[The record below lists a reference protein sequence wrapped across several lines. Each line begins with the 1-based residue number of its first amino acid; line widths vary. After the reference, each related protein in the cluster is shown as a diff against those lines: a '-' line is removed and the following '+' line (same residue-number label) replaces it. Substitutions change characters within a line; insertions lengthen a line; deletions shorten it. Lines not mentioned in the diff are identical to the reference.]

1 MPGKIHKAFRWR
13 KKMEKTD
20 LQEHPHRRYNPL
32 TGEWIKVS
40 PHRTKRPWNGQVE
53 KPMLEK
59 KPPYDPGCYLCP
71 ENERAGGHKNP
82 GYTGTFVFDNDF
94 AALLEDTPEGSF
106 KEGDLFQA
114 RSERGICRVI
124 CFSPRHDLTLSLMEV
139 PQIEGVV
146 KTWQQEYSDLGSRDF
161 INHVQ
166 IFENR
171 GAVMGCSNPH
181 PHGQIWAE
189 EIIPDIPAAEGG
201 NQKKYLEKNGIPLLE
216 EYVKKEMESGERI
229 IFSNDSFAALV
240 PFWAVWPYEAMILP
254 LSPLSSIDRMN
265 AKQVT
270 DLADALK
277 RMGTRFDNLFQTS
290 FPYSMGIH
298 QAPTDGKEHPEWTMH
313 IHYYPPLLRS
323 ATVKKFM
330 VGYEML
336 GMPQRDIT
344 AEGSAQSLRN
354 CPEEHYTTTLEN
366 SK

>member
-1 MPGKIHKAFRWR
+1 
-13 KKMEKTD
+13 MEKMD

-40 PHRTKRPWNGQVE
+40 PHRTDRPWDGQIE
-53 KPMLEK
+53 KPMLEQ

-71 ENERAGGHKNP
+71 SNERAGRHQNP
-82 GYTGTFVFDNDF
+82 DFTGTFVFDNDF
-94 AALLEDTPEGSF
+94 AALLKDTPEGTYE
-106 KEGDLFQA
+106 EGDLFKA

-139 PQIEGVV
+139 SQIEGVV
-146 KTWQQEYSDLGSRDF
+146 KTWQQEYRDLGSRDF

-189 EIIPDIPAAEGG
+189 EIIPDIPAVEGER
-201 NQKKYLEKNGIPLLE
+201 QESYHEKNRIPLLQD
-216 EYVKKEMESGERI
+216 YVTKEIASAERI
-229 IFSNDSFAALV
+229 IFQNASFVALV
-240 PFWAVWPYEAMILP
+240 PFWAIWPFEAMILP
-254 LSPLSSIDRMN
+254 LSPLSSIDKMN
-265 AKQVT
+265 AKQVC

-298 QAPTDGKEHPEWTMH
+298 QAPTDGREHPEWTMH

-323 ATVKKFM
+323 AAVKKFM
-330 VGYEML
+330 VGYELL

-354 CPEEHYTTTLEN
+354 CPEEHYTKTLEYR
-366 SK
+366 K